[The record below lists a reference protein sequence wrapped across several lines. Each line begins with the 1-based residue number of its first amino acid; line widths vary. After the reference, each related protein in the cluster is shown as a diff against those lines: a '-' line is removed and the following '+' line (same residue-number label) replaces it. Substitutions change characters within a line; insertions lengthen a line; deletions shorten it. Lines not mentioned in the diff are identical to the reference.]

1 MIWQAFKFD
10 VGHLE
15 ANCFMIG
22 CFETREA
29 ALIDVGDWSDE
40 IPRFA
45 QERGLTV
52 KTIFITHNHYDH
64 IQGLSRAVERF
75 GAGVVAGTPELQGVY
90 VDRVVKHGDE
100 LQIGRHRGRIV
111 DTSGHT
117 PVGLSLILPPL
128 VFTGDAL
135 FAGSVGGTSN
145 EVDYHHQ
152 LDLIRKNLFTL
163 PGHYEVHCGHGP
175 SSTIE
180 IERTHNPFFV

>member
-1 MIWQAFKFD
+1 MILEAFKFD

-15 ANCFMIG
+15 VNCFLIG
-22 CFETREA
+22 CFQTKEA
-29 ALIDVGDWSDE
+29 ALIDVGDWSDA
-40 IPRFA
+40 IPGFA
-45 QERGLTV
+45 EEHGLAV

-64 IQGLSRAVERF
+64 IQGLPKAVDHF
-75 GAGVVAGTPELQGVY
+75 GATVIAGTTELQGAT
-90 VDRVVKHGDE
+90 VDRVVKHGDSV
-100 LQIGRHRGRIV
+100 QIGRHTGTVV

-117 PVGLSLILPPL
+117 SVGLSLILPPL

-145 EVDYHHQ
+145 DGDKNHQ

-180 IERTHNPFFV
+180 VERSHNPFFV

>member
-15 ANCFMIG
+15 VNCFMLG
-22 CFETREA
+22 CYQTKEA
-29 ALIDVGDWSDE
+29 ALIDVGDWSDS
-40 IPRFA
+40 IPAFA
-45 QERGLTV
+45 EERGLTV
-52 KTIFITHNHYDH
+52 KTIFITHDHYDH
-64 IQGLSRAVERF
+64 IQGLPKAVEHF
-75 GAGVVAGTPELQGVY
+75 GAQVIAGTADLQGVKA
-90 VDRVVKHGDE
+90 DHVVKHGDE
-100 LQIGRHRGRIV
+100 VQIGRHTGRVV

-145 EVDYHHQ
+145 PQDYDRQ
-152 LDLIRKNLFTL
+152 LDNIRKNLFTL

-180 IERTHNPFFV
+180 IERTYNPFFV